1 MICNQENKKIK
12 MAKIEF
18 IVPSVLNK
26 GGGEKK
32 LSLDAVTL
40 QDAFSKVSSQMGED
54 FKRKVFDLNGKPRP
68 LINIYVNGKNTRFA
82 GNGMT
87 RSLADGDSIH
97 ILPAVAGGAEI
108 TREDMQRYSRQIML
122 EEIGFTGMENIRNA
136 HVSVIGVGGIGN
148 PVVTQLTAMGIGKL
162 KIVDRDVIE
171 ISNLH
176 RQHLYTDDD
185 IGKVKVEA
193 ALERLRKLNPQVEI
207 EAVPTSVTTYTAE
220 NLVKGSDIVIDALD
234 SIEARYALNDA
245 CIKQNIPFI
254 YAGALGMVGSVCTI
268 LPNKTACL
276 RCMFPKL
283 EEDEMPTCSTEGVH
297 PSILYLV
304 SGIQVSEAVKMIIG
318 QQPTLANTL
327 LYIDLTELSFE
338 KIQMSRYD
346 GCPSC
351 GSKKIEVT
359 TTVAGNSQEN
369 TQTRDRLEDSV
380 GGQKEQKILV
390 QEEKRLIIEELCGRD
405 MGKRTFTITPT
416 HQFSSEPIDLGL
428 VIRNAEAIG
437 YRVKTRGNL
446 GVTAIGGNN
455 SKNSN
460 NANSAALSVSF
471 LTSGAATIVGA
482 KSEHEALDIYQ
493 DFVGGKN

>member
-1 MICNQENKKIK
+1 

-18 IVPSVLNK
+18 VVPSVLNK

-32 LSLDAVTL
+32 LSLDAVSL

-68 LINIYVNGKNTRFA
+68 LINVYVNGKNTRFA

-87 RSLADGDSIH
+87 RSLSDGDSIH
-97 ILPAVAGGAEI
+97 ILPAVAGGGEI

-122 EEIGFTGMENIRNA
+122 EEIGFTGMEKLRNA

-162 KIVDRDVIE
+162 KIIDRDVIE

-176 RQHLYTDDD
+176 RQHLYTEED

-207 EAVPTSVTTYTAE
+207 EAVPTSVTTYTVE
-220 NLVKGSDIVIDALD
+220 SLVKGSDVVIDALD

-245 CIKQNIPFI
+245 CIKQNIPLI

-276 RCMFPKL
+276 RCMFPAL

-304 SGIQVSEAVKMIIG
+304 GGIQVSEAVKMIIG
-318 QQPTLANTL
+318 QQPSLANTL
-327 LYIDLTELSFE
+327 LYVDLTDLSFE

-351 GSKKIEVT
+351 GSKKIELA
-359 TTVAGNSQEN
+359 TTVTGNSQES
-369 TQTRDRLEDSV
+369 TQAGGKLEDSRIV
-380 GGQKEQKILV
+380 QQEQKTLV

-416 HQFSSEPIDLGL
+416 HQFSSEPIDLAA
-428 VIRNAEAIG
+428 VIRNVETTG
-437 YRVKTRGNL
+437 YKVKTRGNL
-446 GVTAIGGNN
+446 GVTAICGNDDKDSTNTN
-455 SKNSN
+455 SSTI
-460 NANSAALSVSF
+460 SVSF

-482 KSEHEALDIYQ
+482 KSEHEALAIYQ
-493 DFVGGKN
+493 TFMDG